1 MIHNTKTCSLAW
13 HQPKWSICRDILW
26 SCYLY
31 AYDLYG
37 YYHILWYSHKTSW
50 RFDLTF
56 ISKPFFGKFVVRSS
70 CAKQQSWT
78 VWPSLY
84 ICCCCRNLYVPS
96 HWVEYIM
103 HWFIGPNCKNET
115 FISAFS
121 ASGFCS
127 AQTIYISY
135 IKTFFISGLTSVTK
149 FRHFGSNFLKALA
162 NFQNLYLVFGKIL
175 NLFWQ
180 KLILGNFFIVV
191 NGQISN
197 NNLHVWSHW
206 WWPNL
211 CDSECIG
218 VCKMSHLWKILYLL
232 KWQDTGHI
240 NELFFNKNCTGSPQ

>member
-127 AQTIYISY
+127 AQTIFISY
-135 IKTFFISGLTSVTK
+135 IKTFFHQWGMTSVTK
-149 FRHFGSNFLKALA
+149 FGEISPFWLKFLK
-162 NFQNLYLVFGKIL
+162 VFGNLSKSLVSIWQYFEPILTKIDIG
-175 NLFWQ
+175 Q
-180 KLILGNFFIVV
+180 FF
-191 NGQISN
+191 
-197 NNLHVWSHW
+197 HCCK
-206 WWPNL
+206 WPNI
-211 CDSECIG
+211 E
-218 VCKMSHLWKILYLL
+218 
-232 KWQDTGHI
+232 
-240 NELFFNKNCTGSPQ
+240 